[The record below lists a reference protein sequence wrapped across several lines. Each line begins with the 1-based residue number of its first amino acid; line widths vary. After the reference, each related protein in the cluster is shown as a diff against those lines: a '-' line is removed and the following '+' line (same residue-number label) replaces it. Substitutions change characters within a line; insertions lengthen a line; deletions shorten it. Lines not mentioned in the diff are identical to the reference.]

1 MGKNTLPPTGAST
14 CRLDKWLWCARF
26 YKTRALASA
35 AVRNGKVEIND
46 GPAKPA
52 RMIAAG
58 DRLRIRRGPFVHEV
72 TVLATATARKSAT
85 AAMSLYSESPGSLKA
100 RELLAAQ
107 IEADRARY
115 PRTRGRPEKRDR
127 RALMRFKQV
136 GGKPD

>member
-26 YKTRALASA
+26 YKTRALASV
-35 AVRNGKVEIND
+35 AVRNGRVEIDD
-46 GPAKPA
+46 GQAKPSRA
-52 RMIAAG
+52 IAAG

-72 TVLATATARKSAT
+72 TVLATAAGRKSAT
-85 AAMSLYSESPGSLKA
+85 AAAVLYVESPGSLKA

-115 PRTRGRPEKRDR
+115 PRTRGRPEKRER
-127 RALMRFKQV
+127 RALMRFKH
-136 GGKPD
+136 GG